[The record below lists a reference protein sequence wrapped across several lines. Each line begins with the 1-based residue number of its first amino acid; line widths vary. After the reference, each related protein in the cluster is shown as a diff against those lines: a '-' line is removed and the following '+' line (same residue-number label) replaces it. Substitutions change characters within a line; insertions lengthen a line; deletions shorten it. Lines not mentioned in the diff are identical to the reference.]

1 MEKKI
6 LLEIAD
12 YEKIVRYFMKVNVGY
27 EALEEAAEVKKILM
41 GAKAYN
47 INTEKEPDKT

>member
-1 MEKKI
+1 MDKKI
-6 LLEIAD
+6 MMEVAD

-41 GAKAYN
+41 VAKAYN